1 MEVQQQLTLVQIILQ
16 TPLKI
21 GTRRHVNGIDDND
34 SVVGRRASEQLK
46 GCTLLLDDTTH
57 SM

>member
-21 GTRRHVNGIDDND
+21 GTRRHVNGINDND
-34 SVVGRRASEQLK
+34 SVVGRASEQLK